1 MDRKLNRIKTA
12 LVDNG
17 KTNKWLAEQ
26 LDKDPATVNQTFRQA
41 MLQETKQK
49 IHSLVDKYEQNRDFY
64 RTSKFNETE
73 VRNLFIN
80 PLFEIL
86 GWDIRNTSV
95 KKL

>member
-1 MDRKLNRIKTA
+1 
-12 LVDNG
+12 
-17 KTNKWLAEQ
+17 
-26 LDKDPATVNQTFRQA
+26 

-73 VRNLFIN
+73 VRNQFIN